1 MGWSWRERW
10 FSLTVRSSDLR
21 GPGVPL
27 APLLNS
33 KFYSGSCF
41 LETVRLSKEPWVRPR
56 DWDIAQSMSH
66 LLLVHENV
74 SLLPC
79 I

>member
-1 MGWSWRERW
+1 MA
-10 FSLTVRSSDLR
+10 
-21 GPGVPL
+21 L

-56 DWDIAQSMSH
+56 DWDIAQSMSY
-66 LLLVHENV
+66 LLLVHEDV
-74 SLLPC
+74 SLLSC